1 MEDRNNI
8 QQIYNKKVELY
19 LLYGQTMN
27 LHKLYYQDF
36 GEKKVKDI
44 KEKYY
49 LIDKKWLDNY
59 KIQNN
64 FDLIKA
70 DAEKYGYQYDDYE
83 TFKSKIINRFQTNP
97 QKKSLKIEPT
107 KLEPEILSD
116 YKILLPKNFFLVKR
130 EVFDSSFLNYD
141 SLYDVVIGEKN
152 IFIFDKQVEES
163 TTRNIFICSIQ
174 FNEKNDDITDFCV
187 NADYILIFDKEFAPS
202 ENKNFFNCIKSG
214 KGVKNYIKTK
224 KLNNKGYGVKDI
236 LGNYARNVGKFYNL
250 KNNNKIDK
258 DDEMTNHFSI
268 EYLKKVYPNDFK
280 NTVVILNNSGP
291 KHIEINHES
300 NKLSLRNVSKC
311 ITIYGNLY
319 YYLNDNNKKDNCTIS
334 EYIRNINQ

>member
-27 LHKLYYQDF
+27 LLKLYYQDL

-107 KLEPEILSD
+107 KLESEILSD
-116 YKILLPKNFFLVKR
+116 YNILLPKNFFLVKR

-152 IFIFDKQVEES
+152 
-163 TTRNIFICSIQ
+163 
-174 FNEKNDDITDFCV
+174 
-187 NADYILIFDKEFAPS
+187 
-202 ENKNFFNCIKSG
+202 
-214 KGVKNYIKTK
+214 TK
-224 KLNNKGYGVKDI
+224 KLNKLLLSPVLI
-236 LGNYARNVGKFYNL
+236 LIIY
-250 KNNNKIDK
+250 
-258 DDEMTNHFSI
+258 
-268 EYLKKVYPNDFK
+268 
-280 NTVVILNNSGP
+280 
-291 KHIEINHES
+291 
-300 NKLSLRNVSKC
+300 VSKRN
-311 ITIYGNLY
+311 GNIIELV
-319 YYLNDNNKKDNCTIS
+319 I
-334 EYIRNINQ
+334 IF